1 MLKSL
6 KINLSGESSSSQIQ
20 PGPSLILNL
29 KIRCLSL
36 KLRFS
41 PVEIGLGKRYPTVL
55 SISWS
60 NRGQNFP
67 LISDKWVALH
77 NFWARFV
84 QYRVSLWYH
93 TYCNLDNTCTNTWA
107 GHQKCTTPQISH
119 MSRMH
124 HTNASHTHQR
134 MHHNT
139 LRHRC
144 VRSVQKH
151 NSVSQIF
158 RQITWICNGNYWL
171 NLANP
176 KPSKCPWMT
185 TTAPP
190 PFPPHRA
197 QKCHYRGRLVACSRV
212 LL

>member
-67 LISDKWVALH
+67 LILDKWVALH

-93 TYCNLDNTCTNTWA
+93 TYCNLDNTCTDTWLR
-107 GHQKCTTPQISH
+107 GSKMHSGPNITHVMECIKQI
-119 MSRMH
+119 
-124 HTNASHTHQR
+124 HQR

-144 VRSVQKH
+144 VRRVQKH
-151 NSVSQIF
+151 INVF

-171 NLANP
+171 NLANQ
-176 KPSKCPWMT
+176 KPRECPWMT
-185 TTAPP
+185 PTDPLSP
-190 PFPPHRA
+190 
-197 QKCHYRGRLVACSRV
+197 S
-212 LL
+212 